1 MVKKLI
7 QHGNSSALIIE
18 KPILELLHITSDT
31 SLDISTDG
39 KNLIISPIDK
49 KLETNLGKI
58 IKNTVRR
65 LGDSLNEFCLFC

>member
-39 KNLIISPIDK
+39 KSLIITPIDK
-49 KLETNLGKI
+49 KLETSLGKI
-58 IKNTVRR
+58 NKKHGKTLKR
-65 LGDSLNEFCLFC
+65 LAE

>member
-58 IKNTVRR
+58 NKKHSKTLRR
-65 LGDSLNEFCLFC
+65 LSE

>member
-31 SLDISTDG
+31 SLDIRTDG
-39 KNLIISPIDK
+39 KSLIITPIDR
-49 KLETNLGKI
+49 KLETSLGKI
-58 IKNTVRR
+58 NKKHGKTLKR
-65 LGDSLNEFCLFC
+65 LAE